1 MSSAS
6 ISVFRITFARSSRRA
21 GAAAASA
28 NASGCGCVSCTRR
41 CSVQS
46 PPRITFV
53 GTPGSGMIEP
63 NSPSPPANSNDV
75 T

>member
-6 ISVFRITFARSSRRA
+6 ISVFRITFARSS
-21 GAAAASA
+21 AAPAAVDASA
-28 NASGCGCVSCTRR
+28 NASGCGCVSCTNRW
-41 CSVQS
+41 SVQS
-46 PPRITFV
+46 PPRITLV
-53 GTPGSGMIEP
+53 GTPGSGMIDP